1 MELNDFIA
9 NFAEQ
14 FDDTDP
20 EEFTAET
27 KYHELDEWSSLTGLL
42 VIGMVL
48 DKYGKNLKADVVRQC
63 VTIKDLFNA
72 INEL

>member
-1 MELNDFIA
+1 MKLNEFIA

-63 VTIKDLFNA
+63 VTIEDLFNA
-72 INEL
+72 INDL